1 MVGAN
6 FGADVVGYYE
16 SVDGTGVGGVAE
28 PPGGGGA
35 LSYSYSYDGD
45 GSSSGAAWIQLEI
58 TDDAA
63 RAPGGV
69 RFEAHGDDAP
79 RLQVLKV
86 AAGLLA
92 DFDAEDLGE
101 LAAAD
106 ADRLLRAAL
115 ELGRAFLATEAHR
128 PPRGGVPGRLL
139 AGLCGCAVHNDLAA
153 KLRAPLLDAEAT
165 DDAAVA
171 SRLGALLEHGRGG
184 SVVDDALA
192 ARLRAFARDLGD
204 VSDRS
209 HHVARCAAANAVSCL
224 CRLAGRHI
232 SGHHSTHAF
241 HGRRHHDAAGH
252 DATCPAHH
260 SRDAHCDDDH
270 HLAHPCAAA
279 TATHGHKAK
288 LWDAAADAFQRL
300 KEIRR
305 MSTGLST
312 HAIKREA
319 S

>member
-1 MVGAN
+1 M
-6 FGADVVGYYE
+6 
-16 SVDGTGVGGVAE
+16 
-28 PPGGGGA
+28 
-35 LSYSYSYDGD
+35 
-45 GSSSGAAWIQLEI
+45 
-58 TDDAA
+58 
-63 RAPGGV
+63 
-69 RFEAHGDDAP
+69 
-79 RLQVLKV
+79 
-86 AAGLLA
+86 
-92 DFDAEDLGE
+92 
-101 LAAAD
+101 
-106 ADRLLRAAL
+106 
-115 ELGRAFLATEAHR
+115 
-128 PPRGGVPGRLL
+128 
-139 AGLCGCAVHNDLAA
+139 
-153 KLRAPLLDAEAT
+153 
-165 DDAAVA
+165 
-171 SRLGALLEHGRGG
+171 
-184 SVVDDALA
+184 
-192 ARLRAFARDLGD
+192 
-204 VSDRS
+204 
-209 HHVARCAAANAVSCL
+209 SCL

-319 S
+319 A